1 MREKIILAVAAV
13 FMTLHL
19 SAQFSVG
26 LKVGTMI
33 NRTSILDD
41 ISAVSNLNTYA
52 TTAQFGLV
60 GQYHISDTWSIHS
73 GVNYT
78 DRSTNLGI
86 GTDLNVFG
94 LAVPVSVNNR
104 ISVKSVDI
112 PLSVA
117 YNFKSGRNTIYPHV
131 GVIGS
136 IVTSG
141 NITSQVNSLI
151 NLNVAET
158 TIPAAQLNSTVFYG
172 NAGIGYAYHLD
183 NSNKIFAEA
192 QYNHALEDATSL
204 GILESNINNKG
215 FSVGIGYAMS
225 F

>member
-13 FMTLHL
+13 FMTIDL

-26 LKVGTMI
+26 LKIGTLT

-41 ISAVSNLNTYA
+41 IPAINGLNSSA

-60 GQYHISDTWSIHS
+60 GQYDISDSWSIHS
-73 GVNYT
+73 GVSYA
-78 DRSTNLGI
+78 DRSTNIGV
-86 GTDLNVFG
+86 GTDINVFG
-94 LAVPVSVNNR
+94 IALPVSVNNR

-117 YNFKSGRNTIYPHV
+117 YNLTSGRNTIYPHV
-131 GVIGS
+131 GIIGS
-136 IVTSG
+136 IVSSG
-141 NITSQVNSLI
+141 NIKTQVNTLI

-158 TIPAAQLNSTVFYG
+158 ALPAAQLNRTVFYG
-172 NAGIGYAYHLD
+172 TTGIGYAYNLD
-183 NSNKIFAEA
+183 NSNKIFAEG
-192 QYNHALEDATSL
+192 QYNLALEDATSL
-204 GILESNINNKG
+204 GILDSNIKNKG

>member
-1 MREKIILAVAAV
+1 MNEKIIMAIAAV

-26 LKVGTMI
+26 LKIGTMT
-33 NRTSILDD
+33 NRTSTLNEIA
-41 ISAVSNLNTYA
+41 AVNNLNSYA
-52 TTAQFGLV
+52 TTAQFGIV

-73 GVNYT
+73 GISYT
-78 DRSTNLGI
+78 DRSTDLGV
-86 GTDLNVFG
+86 GTDLSVLG
-94 LAVPVSVNNR
+94 LSLPVSVNNR

-117 YNFKSGRNTIYPHV
+117 YNYTSGRSTIYPHV

-136 IVTSG
+136 IVSSG
-141 NITSQVNSLI
+141 NITTRVNSLI

-158 TIPAAQLNSTVFYG
+158 AIPAAQLNKTVFYG
-172 NAGIGYAYHLD
+172 SAALGYAYNLD
-183 NSNKIFAEA
+183 KRNKIFSEV

>member
-73 GVNYT
+73 GVSYT
-78 DRSTNLGI
+78 DRSTDLGI

-172 NAGIGYAYHLD
+172 TAGIGYAYHLD

-192 QYNHALEDATSL
+192 QYNLSL
-204 GILESNINNKG
+204 IHISEPTRP
-215 FSVGIGYAMS
+215 Y
-225 F
+225 